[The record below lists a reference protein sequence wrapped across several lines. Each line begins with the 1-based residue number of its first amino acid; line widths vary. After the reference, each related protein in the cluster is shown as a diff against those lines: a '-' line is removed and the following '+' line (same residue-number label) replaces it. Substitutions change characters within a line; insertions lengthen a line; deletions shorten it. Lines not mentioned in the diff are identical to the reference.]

1 MTLLAEPIVHS
12 VDEARFD
19 RAPRPFR
26 FGAGVLDRLHAFR
39 GRCTVVRLAT
49 LSNERLAVP
58 RWYTLA
64 EAWAEPGSA
73 EATRWTDNPVIHVGP
88 SDPAE
93 LVLATGT
100 PVIVVGVAISTA
112 AWQRAVVDAVRSA
125 CERVLVVDMA
135 VSPTGAPAPGYAD
148 VQTFGH
154 HREHGAELV
163 RLLSAP
169 S

>member
-1 MTLLAEPIVHS
+1 MTLVAEPVGHS
-12 VDEARFD
+12 VVVIPFD
-19 RAPRPFR
+19 ATVEPFR
-26 FGAGVLDRLHAFR
+26 FGAGVLDGLSAFR
-39 GRCTVVRLAT
+39 GRCTVVRLAS

-73 EATRWTDNPVIHVGP
+73 EAIRWTDNPVIDVGP

-100 PVIVVGVAISTA
+100 PVIVVGIDISA
-112 AWQRAVVDAVRSA
+112 APWQRAIVDAVRSA
-125 CERVLVVDMA
+125 CDRVLVVDMSA
-135 VSPTGAPAPGYAD
+135 SPSGARASGYAD
-148 VQTFGH
+148 METFGH
-154 HREHGAELV
+154 DRAHGAELV
-163 RLLSAP
+163 RLLSVP